1 MLIPLAL
8 IAAGLYLVA
17 THKKAPAN
25 NAVTTTGKSG
35 TPYAIA
41 PNARSTPATQI
52 VDVYLL
58 PNGTPIM
65 EFAVDTKTQTKTF
78 LSSPMQANNPILQRA
93 RADLAV

>member
-1 MLIPLAL
+1 MFIPLVLGAL
-8 IAAGLYLVA
+8 GLYYLA
-17 THKKAPAN
+17 TRKKSN

-41 PNARSTPATQI
+41 PNARSTSTTQI
-52 VDVYLL
+52 IDVYLL
-58 PNGTPIM
+58 PNGTPVM
-65 EFAVDTKTQTKTF
+65 EFAVDVKSGKKTF